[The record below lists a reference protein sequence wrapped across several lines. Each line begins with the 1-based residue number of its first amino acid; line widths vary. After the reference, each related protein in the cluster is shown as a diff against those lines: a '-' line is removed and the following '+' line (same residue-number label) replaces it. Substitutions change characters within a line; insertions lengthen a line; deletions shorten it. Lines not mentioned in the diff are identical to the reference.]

1 MPHKIVLAGV
11 GKVYGEDV
19 VAIDRL
25 SMEGSSNEIVCL
37 LGPSGCGKSTV
48 LNLIAG
54 FEFPTAGTVA
64 LDGEVVKW
72 PGPDRGVVFQE
83 HALFPWLTVV
93 ENIGFGSK
101 LRRGQGDPAHY
112 RESVHRYIDWMGLK
126 GFERSYPKMLS
137 GGMRQRAALAR
148 VLVNEPKVLLMDEPF
163 AALDA
168 QTRLSMQM
176 LLLNVWER
184 LRTTI
189 LFITHDIDEA
199 VFLGDR
205 IYVMTARPGRIKE
218 VIPVPLDR
226 PRTYDMVLCGA
237 FNQTKAHIFDLIRE
251 ESSPLWSASPA
262 AKSSTPG

>member
-1 MPHKIVLAGV
+1 VSHKIALASV
-11 GKVYGEDV
+11 SKVYGKDV

-25 SMEGSSNEIVCL
+25 SMEVPSNEIVCL

-54 FEFPTAGTVA
+54 FEFPTSGTVT
-64 LDGEVVKW
+64 LDGESVRR

-83 HALFPWLTVV
+83 HALFPWLTVA

-101 LRRGQGDPAHY
+101 LRKGAGDPANY
-112 RESVHRYIDWMGLK
+112 RESVRAYIDWMGLQD
-126 GFERSYPKMLS
+126 FEHSYPKVLS

-226 PRTYDMVLCGA
+226 PRSYDMVLCGA
-237 FNQTKAHIFDLIRE
+237 FNRTKAHVFDLIRE
-251 ESSPLWSASPA
+251 ESSPLWSQAPA
-262 AKSSTPG
+262 T

>member
-1 MPHKIVLAGV
+1 MEHKIALAGV
-11 GKVYGEDV
+11 SKLYGTDV
-19 VAIDRL
+19 VAIESL
-25 SMEGSSNEIVCL
+25 SMEVRSNEIVCL

-54 FEFPTAGTVA
+54 FEFPTTGTVA
-64 LDGEVVKW
+64 LDGESVHQ

-83 HALFPWLTVV
+83 HALFPWLTIL
-93 ENIGFGSK
+93 ENISFGRK
-101 LRRGQGDPAHY
+101 LRNGREDPALY
-112 RESVHRYIDWMGLK
+112 RESVHRYIAWMGLK
-126 GFERSYPKMLS
+126 GFEHSYPRMLS

-176 LLLNVWER
+176 LLLDVWER
-184 LRTTI
+184 LHTTI

-218 VIPVPLDR
+218 VIAVPLER
-226 PRTYDMVLCGA
+226 PRSYDVVLSAA
-237 FNQTKAHIFDLIRE
+237 FNETKAHIFDLIRE
-251 ESSPLWSASPA
+251 ESAPLWEPC
-262 AKSSTPG
+262 

>member
-1 MPHKIVLAGV
+1 VTHKIALAGV
-11 GKVYGEDV
+11 GKMYGKDV
-19 VAIDRL
+19 VAVDKL
-25 SMEGSSNEIVCL
+25 SMEVSADEIVCL

-54 FEFPTAGTVA
+54 FEFPTAGAVT
-64 LDGEVVKW
+64 LDGEVVKK

-83 HALFPWLTVV
+83 HALFPWLTVA

-101 LRRGQGDPAHY
+101 LRRGRGDPAHY
-112 RESVHRYIDWMGLK
+112 RESVQRYVDWMGLK
-126 GFERSYPKMLS
+126 GFEHSYPKVLS
-137 GGMRQRAALAR
+137 GGMRQRTALAR

-226 PRTYDMVLCGA
+226 PRSYDMVLSDA
-237 FNQTKAHIFDLIRE
+237 FNRTKARIFELIRE
-251 ESSPLWSASPA
+251 ESSPLWSESA
-262 AKSSTPG
+262 AALSSNPG

>member
-1 MPHKIVLAGV
+1 MEHKIALAGV
-11 GKVYGEDV
+11 SKRYGTDV
-19 VAIDRL
+19 VAIESL
-25 SMEGSSNEIVCL
+25 AMEVHSNEIVCL

-54 FEFPTAGTVA
+54 FEFPTTGTVT
-64 LDGEVVKW
+64 LDGESVQR

-83 HALFPWLTVV
+83 HALFPWLTVL
-93 ENIGFGSK
+93 ENISFGRK
-101 LRRGQGDPAHY
+101 LRHGQEDPALY
-112 RESVHRYIDWMGLK
+112 RESAERYVAWMGLK
-126 GFERSYPKMLS
+126 GFEHSYPRMLS
-137 GGMRQRAALAR
+137 GGMRQRTALAR

-176 LLLNVWER
+176 LLLDVWER
-184 LRTTI
+184 LHTTI

-218 VIPVPLDR
+218 VIAVPLER
-226 PRTYDMVLCGA
+226 PRNYDVVLSAA
-237 FNQTKAHIFDLIRE
+237 FNQTKAHIFDLIRQ
-251 ESSPLWSASPA
+251 ESAPLWQPS
-262 AKSSTPG
+262 